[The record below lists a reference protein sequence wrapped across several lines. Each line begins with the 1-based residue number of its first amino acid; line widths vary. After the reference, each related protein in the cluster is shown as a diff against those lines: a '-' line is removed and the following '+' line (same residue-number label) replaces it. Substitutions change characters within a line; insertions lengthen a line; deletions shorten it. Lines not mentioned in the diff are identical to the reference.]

1 MKCGGLS
8 LRFAVWVMLNA
19 NAVLIPESRVLQLL
33 GEEHLVVVELRGVID
48 NEFLYSCESSNCR
61 LLMSFD

>member
-19 NAVLIPESRVLQLL
+19 NVVLIPESRVLQLS
-33 GEEHLVVVELRGVID
+33 GKEHLVVVELRGVID
-48 NEFLYSCESSNCR
+48 NEFSYSCESSNCR
-61 LLMSFD
+61 LLVSFD

>member
-19 NAVLIPESRVLQLL
+19 NIVLIPESRVLQLL

-48 NEFLYSCESSNCR
+48 NEFLYSCESLNCR
-61 LLMSFD
+61 LLVSFD

>member
-19 NAVLIPESRVLQLL
+19 NIVLIPESRVLQLL

-61 LLMSFD
+61 LLVSFD